1 MKQSHF
7 FAHLSRLKLINRW
20 PLMRNVRTENVS
32 EHSLQ
37 VAMVA
42 HALAAIKNRKFGGNV
57 NAERIAL
64 LAMYH
69 DASEVLTGNLPTP
82 VKYFNSQIAQEYKAI
97 EKIAQQKL
105 VDMVPEELQD
115 IFAPL
120 IDEHAYSDEEKSLV
134 KQADALCAYLNVWKN
149 SRPEIMN
156 SCWQKRDW
164 KRRLKRVAARRWT
177 TSWKYLFPASIFRSM
192 RLARIH
198 RCKQPESASHQA
210 ISAGCDIRLLSKRKQ
225 HRDHHHTNRH
235 HDNGERY
242 PQLHKVT
249 EAVISRT

>member
-7 FAHLSRLKLINRW
+7 FAYLSRLKLINRW

-42 HALAAIKNRKFGGNV
+42 HALAAIKNRKFGGQTNP
-57 NAERIAL
+57 EHIAL

-69 DASEVLTGNLPTP
+69 DTSEVLTGDLPTP

-115 IFAPL
+115 IFAPF
-120 IDEHAYSDEEKSLV
+120 IDESRWSDEEKAIV
-134 KQADALCAYLNVWKN
+134 KQADALCAYLKCLEELSAGNNEFLLAKTRLEKTLQERRSAEMDYFMAVFVP
-149 SRPEIMN
+149 SFHLSLDEISQTLRCNALPGKACAYPAERQNGNITGIITRQTAMTIIVKGTPIFTK
-156 SCWQKRDW
+156 S
-164 KRRLKRVAARRWT
+164 LKR
-177 TSWKYLFPASIFRSM
+177 
-192 RLARIH
+192 
-198 RCKQPESASHQA
+198 
-210 ISAGCDIRLLSKRKQ
+210 
-225 HRDHHHTNRH
+225 
-235 HDNGERY
+235 
-242 PQLHKVT
+242 
-249 EAVISRT
+249 

>member
-42 HALAAIKNRKFGGNV
+42 HALAAIKNRKFGGQV

-69 DASEVLTGNLPTP
+69 DASEVLTGDLPTP

-105 VDMVPEELQD
+105 VDMVPDELRD

-120 IDEHAYSDEEKSLV
+120 IDEHALSEEARSIV
-134 KQADALCAYLNVWKN
+134 KQADALCAYLKCL
-149 SRPEIMN
+149 EE
-156 SCWQKRDW
+156 
-164 KRRLKRVAARRWT
+164 L
-177 TSWKYLFPASIFRSM
+177 
-192 RLARIH
+192 
-198 RCKQPESASHQA
+198 
-210 ISAGCDIRLLSKRKQ
+210 SAGNNEFLLAKTRLEKTLESRRSEEMDYFMDVFVPSFHLSL
-225 HRDHHHTNRH
+225 D
-235 HDNGERY
+235 E
-242 PQLHKVT
+242 
-249 EAVISRT
+249 ISQDSPL

>member
-69 DASEVLTGNLPTP
+69 DASEVLTGDLPTP

-120 IDEHAYSDEEKSLV
+120 IDDMHSDEEKSLV
-134 KQADALCAYLNVWKN
+134 KQADALCAYLKCLEELA
-149 SRPEIMN
+149 PEIMN

-164 KRRLKRVAARRWT
+164 KRRLEARR
-177 TSWKYLFPASIFRSM
+177 SQEMDYFMEIFVPSFPSSLDEISG
-192 RLARIH
+192 IH
-198 RCKQPESASHQA
+198 RCKQPESASHRA
-210 ISAGCDIRLLSKRKQ
+210 IAPDATSGSCQTETASGSS
-225 HRDHHHTNRH
+225 
-235 HDNGERY
+235 
-242 PQLHKVT
+242 PHKPP
-249 EAVISRT
+249 SR